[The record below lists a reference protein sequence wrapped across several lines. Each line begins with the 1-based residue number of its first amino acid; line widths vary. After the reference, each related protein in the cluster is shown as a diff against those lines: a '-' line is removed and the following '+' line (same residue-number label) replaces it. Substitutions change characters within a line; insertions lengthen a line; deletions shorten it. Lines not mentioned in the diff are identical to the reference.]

1 LRPTNVRYG
10 AVAFTLVMIAIAYLD
25 RVCISTAAPAMQAE
39 LGLSDPQ
46 MSVVFSAFILSY
58 ALFEVPS
65 GWLADRFGARLA
77 LSRIVVW
84 WSAMTAAT
92 GLASGFGA
100 LVAVRFLFGI
110 GEAGAFPA
118 TARIYARWLPMRL
131 HGRLFGVLLAA
142 AAIGGA
148 VTQPLVVALLTRIG
162 WRQSFAAFG
171 VLGVIWSLAFW
182 RWFRDDPREHA
193 GVNAAE
199 LELIAAGGASNA
211 AHAPVPWRAL
221 VRNRTLVALCAMY
234 VGAIYGWYF
243 YLTWLPT
250 YLQRA
255 RGFDIHQAGWLS
267 SLPYLAIAAGVLLG
281 GALSDYLRARLGVR
295 IGSRLPGLVGF
306 PLAALAA
313 ACAALTSDGLGAALL
328 LSCAAGLAGAG
339 IAPAWAICVEIGGV
353 HSAVV
358 SGAMNTFGNIGGATC
373 PLVVGFCVDRFH
385 SWSLP
390 LFSISLL
397 YLVAAACWLAI
408 DPTRKLAASAS

>member
-1 LRPTNVRYG
+1 VRPTNVRYG

-25 RVCISTAAPAMQAE
+25 RVCISTAAPSMQAE

-46 MSVVFSAFILSY
+46 MSLVFSAFTLSY

-100 LVAVRFLFGI
+100 LISVRFLFGI

-118 TARIYARWLPMRL
+118 TARIYARWLPVRL

-142 AAIGGA
+142 AALGGA
-148 VTQPLVVALLTRIG
+148 VTQPLVVALLGRIG
-162 WRQSFAAFG
+162 WRTSFAVFG
-171 VLGVIWSLAFW
+171 AVGVIWSVAFW
-182 RWFRDDPREHA
+182 RWFRDDPHQHA
-193 GVNAAE
+193 RVNAAE
-199 LELIAAGGASNA
+199 LELISTGGASSLP
-211 AHAPVPWRAL
+211 HAPVPWREL
-221 VRNRTLVALCAMY
+221 VRNRTLVALCGMY

-250 YLQRA
+250 YLLRA
-255 RGFDIHQAGWLS
+255 RGFDLGQVGWLASLPLFAIAVGVLGGGWLS
-267 SLPYLAIAAGVLLG
+267 
-281 GALSDYLRARLGVR
+281 DHLRPRLGLR
-295 IGSRLPGLVGF
+295 LGSCLPGLVGL
-306 PLAALAA
+306 PLAAAA
-313 ACAALTSDGLGAALL
+313 VAAAALTPDATTSALL
-328 LSCAAGLAGAG
+328 LACAAGLAGCG
-339 IAPAWAICVEIGGV
+339 IAPAWAISVEIGGT

-358 SGAMNTFGNIGGATC
+358 SGAMNTFGNLGGALC
-373 PLVVGFCVDRFH
+373 PVVVGFAVERFH
-385 SWSLP
+385 SWTWP

-397 YLVAAACWLAI
+397 YLAAAACWLAV
-408 DPTRKLAASAS
+408 DPTRRIAAAAR

>member
-1 LRPTNVRYG
+1 MRPTNVRYG

-25 RVCISTAAPAMQAE
+25 RVCISTAAPSMQAE

-46 MSVVFSAFILSY
+46 MSLVFSAFTLSY

-100 LVAVRFLFGI
+100 LISVRFLFGI

-118 TARIYARWLPMRL
+118 TARIYARWLPVRL

-142 AAIGGA
+142 AALGGA
-148 VTQPLVVALLTRIG
+148 VTQPLVVALLGRIG
-162 WRQSFAAFG
+162 WRTSFAVFG
-171 VLGVIWSLAFW
+171 AVGVIWSVAFW
-182 RWFRDDPREHA
+182 RWFRDDPHQHA
-193 GVNAAE
+193 RVNAAE
-199 LELIAAGGASNA
+199 LELISTGGASSLP
-211 AHAPVPWRAL
+211 HAPVPWREL
-221 VRNRTLVALCAMY
+221 VRNRTLVALCGMY

-250 YLQRA
+250 YLLRA
-255 RGFDIHQAGWLS
+255 RGFDLGQVGWLASLPLFAIAVGVLGGGWLS
-267 SLPYLAIAAGVLLG
+267 
-281 GALSDYLRARLGVR
+281 DHLRPRLGLR
-295 IGSRLPGLVGF
+295 LGSCLPGLVGL
-306 PLAALAA
+306 PLAAAA
-313 ACAALTSDGLGAALL
+313 VAAAALTPDATTSALL
-328 LSCAAGLAGAG
+328 LACAAGLAGCG
-339 IAPAWAICVEIGGV
+339 IAPAWAISVEIGGT

-358 SGAMNTFGNIGGATC
+358 SGAMNTFGNLGGALC
-373 PLVVGFCVDRFH
+373 PVVVGFAVERFH
-385 SWSLP
+385 SWTWP

-397 YLVAAACWLAI
+397 YLAAAACWLAV
-408 DPTRKLAASAS
+408 DPTRRIAAAAR

>member
-1 LRPTNVRYG
+1 MRPTNVRYG

-199 LELIAAGGASNA
+199 LQLIAAGGASNA

-234 VGAIYGWYF
+234 VGAI
-243 YLTWLPT
+243 
-250 YLQRA
+250 
-255 RGFDIHQAGWLS
+255 
-267 SLPYLAIAAGVLLG
+267 
-281 GALSDYLRARLGVR
+281 
-295 IGSRLPGLVGF
+295 
-306 PLAALAA
+306 
-313 ACAALTSDGLGAALL
+313 
-328 LSCAAGLAGAG
+328 
-339 IAPAWAICVEIGGV
+339 
-353 HSAVV
+353 
-358 SGAMNTFGNIGGATC
+358 
-373 PLVVGFCVDRFH
+373 
-385 SWSLP
+385 
-390 LFSISLL
+390 
-397 YLVAAACWLAI
+397 
-408 DPTRKLAASAS
+408 